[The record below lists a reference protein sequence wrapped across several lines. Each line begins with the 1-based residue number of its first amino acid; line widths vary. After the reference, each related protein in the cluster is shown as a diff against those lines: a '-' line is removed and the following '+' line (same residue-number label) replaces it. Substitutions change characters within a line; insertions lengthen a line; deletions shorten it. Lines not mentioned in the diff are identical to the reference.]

1 MRPSDGKAPV
11 GTLWWSLT
19 VAGGYPEVRAVRL
32 VFNKTSLS
40 EVARANGCH
49 LPDDNDPLAKAMLG
63 HVCFDAAIQAAAC
76 SLKDEWALC
85 GGYALACVTRGRAT
99 APHAKYQYV
108 QPLFSP
114 EAGRVTE
121 GMWTKVMWGGGAH
134 GNGVDKAFYWGD
146 VDFFLRNSMLDE
158 HLDAGGSGVPASRAG
173 LHVSAGPYDWEWT
186 PRKTRRAMRH
196 AHTSLTQCLSS
207 VAGYDNVWETLSE
220 YSRRSGYSGKLRNYS
235 IGPGLLGRE
244 QSIQFIM
251 ERAPKPD
258 AFEIVLGFDMTQC
271 AVWFE
276 DTTLEQGEPV
286 LSLGIC
292 HAKSGWTP

>member
-1 MRPSDGKAPV
+1 MDGAHLRRSV
-11 GTLWWSLT
+11 TARIYGAQLRTSIVSLT
-19 VAGGYPEVRAVRL
+19 V
-32 VFNKTSLS
+32 
-40 EVARANGCH
+40 
-49 LPDDNDPLAKAMLG
+49 
-63 HVCFDAAIQAAAC
+63 
-76 SLKDEWALC
+76 
-85 GGYALACVTRGRAT
+85 
-99 APHAKYQYV
+99 
-108 QPLFSP
+108 
-114 EAGRVTE
+114 
-121 GMWTKVMWGGGAH
+121 
-134 GNGVDKAFYWGD
+134 YWGD

-235 IGPGLLGRE
+235 IGPGLLGRK